1 MEYIN
6 NCITPRMKRCDSEN
20 SVKSNSSSDSDG
32 CGGAGY
38 FRHALSTENLQQLR
52 DDYYK
57 KQMSS
62 PRPPPTPRTRDRSD
76 FLCTFCLSSCYH
88 TTRDT
93 VLTDGG
99 LEQKWDQTTF
109 SSKNRQK
116 YKDDGSFLKF
126 HLRVLFCLD

>member
-6 NCITPRMKRCDSEN
+6 KCITPRMKRCDSDI

-32 CGGAGY
+32 CGGASY
-38 FRHALSTENLQQLR
+38 FRHSLSNENLQKLR

-62 PRPPPTPRTRDRSD
+62 PPTPRIRDRPD
-76 FLCTFCLSSCYH
+76 FLCSFCLSSCYH

-99 LEQKWDQTTF
+99 IERKWDQTTF
-109 SSKNRQK
+109 SNKNRQK

>member
-6 NCITPRMKRCDSEN
+6 KCITPRMKRCDSDN
-20 SVKSNSSSDSDG
+20 SVKSNSSSDSDSYS
-32 CGGAGY
+32 GAGY
-38 FRHALSTENLQQLR
+38 FKHALSNENLQQLR

-57 KQMSS
+57 KQMS
-62 PRPPPTPRTRDRSD
+62 PPTPRTRDRSD

-99 LEQKWDQTTF
+99 VEQKWDQTTF

-116 YKDDGSFLKF
+116 YKDDGSFFKF

>member
-6 NCITPRMKRCDSEN
+6 KCITPRMKRCDSNN

-32 CGGAGY
+32 CGGASY
-38 FRHALSTENLQQLR
+38 FRHVLSNENLQQLR

-62 PRPPPTPRTRDRSD
+62 PPTPRIRDRPD

-99 LEQKWDQTTF
+99 IERKWDQTTF
-109 SSKNRQK
+109 SSKNKQK
-116 YKDDGSFLKF
+116 YKDDGSFLMF

>member
-6 NCITPRMKRCDSEN
+6 KCITPRMKRCDSDN

-32 CGGAGY
+32 YGGANY
-38 FRHALSTENLQQLR
+38 FRHALSNENLQQLR

-57 KQMSS
+57 KQMS
-62 PRPPPTPRTRDRSD
+62 PPTPRTRDRSD